1 MMKSGKYIFI
11 DFTDF
16 SRQLIVVCLIF
27 RFKILNQMLKKHCDS
42 SSKTQVQVF
51 NQDFLKLNP
60 EDYQDVEYIIADP
73 TCSGSGTNNVKS
85 TDLAKLSNLQCMIV
99 KHALK
104 FPAVKKVVYSTCSIN
119 VEENENVVEEVLKT
133 MPDFQ
138 LVKALESWQ
147 RRGLN
152 GLEECIRVDPEID
165 LCTGFFVAVFER
177 K

>member
-1 MMKSGKYIFI
+1 MKSGKYIFI

-16 SRQLIVVCLIF
+16 SRQLIVVCLLF

-51 NQDFLKLNP
+51 NEDFLKLKP

-73 TCSGSGTNNVKS
+73 TCSGSGTTNVKS

-119 VEENENVVEEVLKT
+119 VEENENVVQEVLKT